1 MLKSLQYC
9 SNIVLVSCV
18 LFSGNLFSKENTQE
32 QTAPAIFAGGFFLCI
47 EQAFDT
53 IPGVLKTIA
62 GYTGDHTENPTYAT
76 VSNGNTGT

>member
-32 QTAPAIFAGGFFLCI
+32 QTASAIFAGGCFWCI

-62 GYTGDHTENPTYAT
+62 GYTGDHTENLTYAT
-76 VSNGNTGT
+76 VSNGKTGT